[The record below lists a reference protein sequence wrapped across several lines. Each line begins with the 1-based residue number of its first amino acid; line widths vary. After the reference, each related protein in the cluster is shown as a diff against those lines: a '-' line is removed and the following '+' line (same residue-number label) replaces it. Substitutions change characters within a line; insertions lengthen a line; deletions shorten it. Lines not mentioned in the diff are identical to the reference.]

1 MTTPLLHP
9 LPTYFAMDL
18 STIRLSYDQVGLDKY
33 LASNIVLGLL
43 FCYIANEVF
52 CLDPQA
58 MQGRIWYSSLA
69 KIVRNERRAAW
80 NNSCLEVCNLCSS
93 SCQFVQVPHLC
104 PTLCIWYF
112 PVKQVQCHFINK
124 HKVKVLLTCGLWRN
138 EILHIF
144 AGQKI
149 MDWLTSHFTWLTTP
163 LVLALLKE
171 TEILNHSCQA

>member
-1 MTTPLLHP
+1 M
-9 LPTYFAMDL
+9 
-18 STIRLSYDQVGLDKY
+18 IRLGLT
-33 LASNIVLGLL
+33 NTLL
-43 FCYIANEVF
+43 QILSWACYVANEVF

-58 MQGRIWYSSLA
+58 MQGGIWYSSLA

-112 PVKQVQCHFINK
+112 PVKQVQFHFINK
-124 HKVKVLLTCGLWRN
+124 HKVEVLLTCGLWRN

-149 MDWLTSHFTWLTTP
+149 VDWLTSHLTWLTTP

>member
-9 LPTYFAMDL
+9 HPTYVLCNRPVHNSSLIWSGWAWQIPCFKYCLEPAML
-18 STIRLSYDQVGLDKY
+18 QMRSS
-33 LASNIVLGLL
+33 VLILRPCREAYGT
-43 FCYIANEVF
+43 
-52 CLDPQA
+52 
-58 MQGRIWYSSLA
+58 YSSHA
-69 KIVRNERRAAW
+69 KIVRRAAW

-93 SCQFVQVPHLC
+93 SCQFVQVPHLG

-112 PVKQVQCHFINK
+112 PVKQVQFHYINK

-149 MDWLTSHFTWLTTP
+149 VDWLTSHLTWLTTP